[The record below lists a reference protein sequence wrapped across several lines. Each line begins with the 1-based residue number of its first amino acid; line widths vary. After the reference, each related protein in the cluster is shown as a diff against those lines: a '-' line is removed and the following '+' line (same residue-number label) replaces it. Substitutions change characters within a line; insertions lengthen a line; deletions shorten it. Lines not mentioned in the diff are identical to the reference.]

1 MSIAWLNILLSY
13 ISAFCNVS
21 QLGQFFWRCQC
32 NWKLYFKFYVTSSLY
47 FSSTIVAQKEN
58 YENLAHDGE
67 RPYVSYPWVNSFP
80 NLFFYFRNSISLETY
95 WFLHWPSGFNNLF
108 TLKKNGGRCRLTF
121 PSSLVFLKIWQFFLL
136 KLLLQPRKEQYE
148 RLDLWLVCGH
158 FLLFFNKST
167 KIAS

>member
-1 MSIAWLNILLSY
+1 MFPNWGSSFDVVNATESY
-13 ISAFCNVS
+13 ISNFMLQAVS
-21 QLGQFFWRCQC
+21 TFPLRLWRKKKIMKTWPMMGSVHMCHTLG
-32 NWKLYFKFYVTSSLY
+32 
-47 FSSTIVAQKEN
+47 STLSRI
-58 YENLAHDGE
+58 
-67 RPYVSYPWVNSFP
+67 F
-80 NLFFYFRNSISLETY
+80 FFYFRNSISLETY